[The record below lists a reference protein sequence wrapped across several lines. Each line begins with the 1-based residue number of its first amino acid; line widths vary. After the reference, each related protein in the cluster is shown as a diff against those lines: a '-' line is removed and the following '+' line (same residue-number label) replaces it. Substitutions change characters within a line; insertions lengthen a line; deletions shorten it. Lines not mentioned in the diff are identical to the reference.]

1 MPSLRRLLALVPLS
15 LLSAFAGDLPPVNFG
30 REVLPILSDKCFFCH
45 GPDEKKRKAG
55 RRLDTLEGATAEKD
69 GVIAVVPGKVDASEL
84 VARILSTDPEE
95 IMPPPKSNK
104 TLTQPQRETLK
115 RWVAEGAKWGKHWAF
130 EKPERP
136 AVPRIAECRMPI
148 ADWKNASDG
157 YGDWSA
163 NPIDGFI
170 LKKLAESALMPSR
183 EADAPTLCRRLYLD
197 LTGLPPTPEEVD
209 AFLAEAIA
217 NRQSAIAN
225 LADRLLASPHYGE
238 RMALPWLDA
247 ARYADSNGFQQDGDT
262 HQWIWRDWVVNALN
276 ANMPFDRFTIEQLAG
291 DLLPNATPEQKIASA
306 FNRNHMLN
314 GEGGAIPEEQRNV
327 ILFDRVDTTATNWL
341 GLTVACAQCHDHKF
355 DPIKQRDYYSLMAF
369 FNNVPESGTPSGS
382 GQYRIADPAIPA
394 GSPEQLAKLKT
405 LETDAAAVAAEETK
419 QAEAPEIATAFAAWE
434 KAMASDAA
442 VTWTALRPLTATAG
456 DGVTLTVQDDL
467 SIFATGPR
475 PDKTNYEITL
485 PAAVKGLTGFRIETI
500 PDDRLPSKGAGRS
513 DSGNAVLTRLRFSVD
528 GKKILFTAAS
538 ADYSQGGFSP
548 AGVIDED
555 PNTAWAF
562 YPDTAKPHFLVVQLP
577 EPLSVADGTPLTLR
591 FEFQSANAQHQLGR
605 FRISATASAQPVG
618 RQSFPGEIAAIL
630 KKDAATR
637 SADEAQKL
645 RAHFLTNSPP
655 PVLASARQKKQA
667 AEKAL
672 ADFKSTVPRVMVMS
686 DAQPR
691 QTTILDRGNY
701 LAPKDNVSS
710 ATPAFLPTPPA
721 DAPMNRLALARWLM
735 SAEQPLTARVL
746 VNRHWQTFFGLGL
759 VRTSEDFGM
768 QGEQPVQRELL
779 DWLAV
784 EFRESGWD
792 MKRLHRLIVTSATY
806 RQTSAVTP
814 QLRERD
820 PENRLYARASRFR
833 LPSLLIRDQALAASG
848 LLVRTLGGKPVYPYQ
863 PASIWDSLAIT
874 KERDFTYPQ
883 STGSDLYRRSLYT
896 FWRRTVAPSNIFDAS
911 VRNVCK
917 VRLGATNTPLHALT
931 TLNDPTYI
939 EAARVLAAHALHD
952 AGPEPEKRLAFAF
965 RRVLARWPDADET
978 KLLRASLDKQLAKFS
993 ADPKA
998 AEIFLKTGASPPN
1011 TTLAAPQHAA
1021 LTAVCLGILNLDE
1034 ALTKE

>member
-1 MPSLRRLLALVPLS
+1 MSSLRSLLALVPLS
-15 LLSAFAGDLPPVNFG
+15 LSAALAGDAPPVNFG

-69 GVIAVVPGKVDASEL
+69 GVVAVVPGKVDASEL
-84 VARILSTDPEE
+84 VTRIFSTDPEE

-104 TLTQPQRETLK
+104 TLTAPQRETLK

-136 AVPRIAECRMPI
+136 EVPKIAG
-148 ADWKNASDG
+148 A
-157 YGDWSA
+157 A
-163 NPIDGFI
+163 NPIDAFI
-170 LKKLAESALMPSR
+170 RARLEREGLKPSTEATR
-183 EADAPTLCRRLYLD
+183 ETLIRRASLD
-197 LTGLPPTPEEVD
+197 LTGLPPTAEETD
-209 AFLAEAIA
+209 AFLADQAPVAFE
-217 NRQSAIAN
+217 RVV
-225 LADRLLASPHYGE
+225 DRLLASPHYGE

-262 HQWIWRDWVVNALN
+262 HQWVWRDWVVRALN
-276 ANMPFDRFTIEQLAG
+276 ANMPFDQFTIEQLAG
-291 DLLPNATPEQKIASA
+291 DLIPNATLDQQIASA

-369 FNNVPESGTPSGS
+369 FNNVPESGTPSGG
-382 GQYRIADPAIPA
+382 GQYRIADPAVFA
-394 GSPEQLAKLKT
+394 GSAEQMAKLKT
-405 LETDAAAVAAEETK
+405 LEADAAATAAEEKK
-419 QAEAPEIATAFAAWE
+419 QADAPEIATAFAAWE
-434 KAMASDAA
+434 KAMAGDAA
-442 VTWTALRPLTATAG
+442 VEWIGLRPLTATAG
-456 DGVTLTVQDDL
+456 DGVVLTVQDDL

-485 PAAVKGLTGFRIETI
+485 PGSVRGLTGFRIETI

-548 AGVIDED
+548 GGAIDED

-577 EPLSVADGTPLTLR
+577 EPLTVADGTPLTLR
-591 FEFQSANAQHQLGR
+591 FEFQSTNAQHQLGR
-605 FRISATASAQPVG
+605 FRISATAAAQPVG
-618 RQSFPGEIAAIL
+618 RQTLPAEIAAIL
-630 KKDAATR
+630 KKESATR
-637 SADEAQKL
+637 SADETQKL

-655 PVLASARQKKQA
+655 PALLTARQKKQA
-667 AEKAL
+667 AEKEL
-672 ADFKSTVPRVMVMS
+672 TDFKNIVPRVMVMS
-686 DAQPR
+686 DAKPR
-691 QTTILDRGNY
+691 PTTILDRGNY
-701 LAPKDNVSS
+701 LAPKDAVPSG
-710 ATPAFLPTPPA
+710 TPAFLPAPPA
-721 DAPMNRLALARWLM
+721 DAPVNRLALARWLM
-735 SAEQPLTARVL
+735 SAEQPLTARVI

-759 VRTSEDFGM
+759 VRTAEDFGM

-792 MKRLHRLIVTSATY
+792 VKRLHRLIVTSATY

-911 VRNVCK
+911 ARNVCK

-939 EAARVLAAHALHD
+939 EAARTLAEHALREG
-952 AGPEPEKRLAFAF
+952 GPEPEKRVAFAF
-965 RRVLARWPDADET
+965 RRVLARWPDAAET
-978 KLLRASLDKQLAKFS
+978 QLLRASYDKQLAKFS

-998 AEIFLKTGASPPN
+998 AETFLTTGATPRDPA
-1011 TTLAAPQHAA
+1011 LDAPQYAA

-1034 ALTKE
+1034 TLTKE

>member
-1 MPSLRRLLALVPLS
+1 MPSLRSLLALVPLS
-15 LLSAFAGDLPPVNFG
+15 LAPAVAGAAPPVDFS
-30 REVLPILSDKCFFCH
+30 REVLPILSDNCFYCH
-45 GPDEKKRKAG
+45 GPDEKKREAG
-55 RRLDTLEGATAEKD
+55 RRLDTLEGATAQID
-69 GVIAVVPGKVDASEL
+69 GVTAVVPGKPEASDL
-84 VARILSTDPEE
+84 VARIRSTDRDEV
-95 IMPPPKSNK
+95 MPPPKANK
-104 TLTQPQRETLK
+104 KLTPAQTATLK

-136 AVPRIAECRMPI
+136 EVPRISDFRFAI
-148 ADWKNASDG
+148 ADWKNAGDG
-157 YGDWSA
+157 YGDWSV

-209 AFLAEAIA
+209 AFLGSAIA
-217 NRQSAIAN
+217 NRQSAIEN
-225 LADRLLASPHYGE
+225 LVDRLLASPHYGE
-238 RMALPWLDA
+238 RMVLPWLDA

-262 HQWIWRDWVVNALN
+262 HQWIWRDWVVRALN
-276 ANMPFDRFTIEQLAG
+276 ANMPFDQFTIEQLAG
-291 DLLPNATPEQKIASA
+291 DLLPDATLDQKIATA

-369 FNNVPESGTPSGS
+369 FNNVPESGTPSGG
-382 GQYRIADPAIPA
+382 GQYRIADPAISA
-394 GSPEQLAKLKT
+394 GSPEQMATLKT
-405 LETDAAAVAAEETK
+405 LEADAAVAAAEEKK
-419 QAEAPEIATAFAAWE
+419 QGDAPEIAAALAAWE
-434 KAMASDAA
+434 KAMATDDA
-442 VTWTALRPLTATAG
+442 VVWTPLRPLTATAG

-485 PAAVKGLTGFRIETI
+485 PAGVKGITGFRIDTI

-528 GKKILFTAAS
+528 GKKILFAAAS
-538 ADYSQGGFSP
+538 ADYSQDGFSP
-548 AGVIDED
+548 GGAIDED
-555 PNTAWAF
+555 PNTAWAI

-577 EPLSVADGTPLTLR
+577 EPLAVAEGTPLMLR
-591 FEFQSANAQHQLGR
+591 FEFQSANKQHQLGR
-605 FRISATASAQPVG
+605 FRISATAGAQPVT
-618 RQSFPGEIAAIL
+618 RQGMPAEIAAIL
-630 KKDAATR
+630 KKEAATR
-637 SADEAQKL
+637 SADDAKKL
-645 RAHFLTNSPP
+645 RVHFLTNSPP
-655 PVLASARQKKQA
+655 AALAAARQKKAA

-672 ADFKSTVPRVMVMS
+672 TDFKNVIPRVMIMS
-686 DAQPR
+686 DAKPR
-691 QTTILDRGNY
+691 ETRILDRGEY
-701 LAPKDNVSS
+701 LAPKDAVPSG
-710 ATPAFLPTPPA
+710 TPAFLPAPPA

-735 SAEQPLTARVL
+735 SAEQPLTARVI

-759 VRTSEDFGM
+759 VKTSEDFGV
-768 QGEQPVQRELL
+768 QSEQPVQRELL

-792 MKRLHRLIVTSATY
+792 VKRLHRLIVTSATY

-820 PENRLYARASRFR
+820 PENRLHARAPRMR
-833 LPSLLIRDQALAASG
+833 LPALLIRDQALAASG

-863 PASIWDSLAIT
+863 PATIWDSLAIT
-874 KERDFTYPQ
+874 KERDFTYPH
-883 STGSDLYRRSLYT
+883 SSGSDLYRRSLYT

-917 VRLGATNTPLHALT
+917 VRLGGTNTPLHALT

-939 EAARVLAAHALHD
+939 EAARVLAAHALRD
-952 AGPEPEKRLAFAF
+952 ASPDPEKRIAFAF
-965 RRVLARWPDADET
+965 RRVLARWPDAAET
-978 KLLRASLDKQLAKFS
+978 RLLRASFDKQLAKFS

-998 AEIFLKTGASPPN
+998 AELFLKTGASPPDPALDA
-1011 TTLAAPQHAA
+1011 TQHAA

>member
-1 MPSLRRLLALVPLS
+1 MPSRRRLLALVPLS
-15 LLSAFAGDLPPVNFG
+15 LSPAFAGDLPPVNFG

-55 RRLDTLEGATAEKD
+55 RRLDTLEGATAETD
-69 GVIAVVPGKVDASEL
+69 GVIAVVPGRVAESEL
-84 VARILSTDPEE
+84 VTRILSTDPEE
-95 IMPPPKSNK
+95 VMPPPKSNK
-104 TLTQPQRETLK
+104 TLTQMQRETLK

-136 AVPRIAECRMPI
+136 EVPKVE
-148 ADWKNASDG
+148 G
-157 YGDWSA
+157 VA
-163 NPIDGFI
+163 NPIDAFI
-170 LKKLAESALMPSR
+170 RARLEREGLKPSP
-183 EADAPTLCRRLYLD
+183 EATRATLIRRASLD
-197 LTGLPPTPEEVD
+197 LTGLPPTPEETD
-209 AFLAEAIA
+209 AFLADQAPAAFE
-217 NRQSAIAN
+217 RVV
-225 LADRLLASPHYGE
+225 DRLLASPHYGE

-262 HQWIWRDWVVNALN
+262 HQWVWRDWVVRALN
-276 ANMPFDRFTIEQLAG
+276 ANMPFDQFTIEQLAG
-291 DLLPNATPEQKIASA
+291 DLLPDATLDQQIASA

-369 FNNVPESGTPSGS
+369 FNNVPESGVPSGS
-382 GQYRIADPAIPA
+382 EQYRIADPAIFA
-394 GSPEQLAKLKT
+394 GNPDQMARLKT
-405 LETDAAAVAAEETK
+405 LEAGAAAAAAEEKK
-419 QAEAPEIATAFAAWE
+419 QTDTPETAAALAAWD
-434 KAMASDAA
+434 KAMAGDTA
-442 VTWTALRPLTATAG
+442 VNWTALRPLIATAG

-485 PAAVKGLTGFRIETI
+485 PADVKGLTGFRIETI

-528 GKKILFTAAS
+528 GKKILFAAAS
-538 ADYSQGGFSP
+538 ADYSQDGFSP
-548 AGVIDED
+548 AGAIDED
-555 PNTAWAF
+555 PATAWAF

-577 EPLSVADGTPLTLR
+577 EPLTVADGTPLALR

-618 RQSFPGEIAAIL
+618 RQSFPAEIAAIL
-630 KKDAATR
+630 QKESATR
-637 SADEAQKL
+637 SADETQKL

-655 PVLASARQKKQA
+655 AALLAARQKKQA
-667 AEKAL
+667 AEKEL
-672 ADFKSTVPRVMVMS
+672 TDFKATIPRVMVMS
-686 DAQPR
+686 DAKPR

-710 ATPAFLPTPPA
+710 ATPAFLPAPAA
-721 DAPMNRLALARWLM
+721 DAPMNRLALARLLM
-735 SAEQPLTARVL
+735 SAEQPLTARVI
-746 VNRHWQTFFGLGL
+746 VNRQWQTFFGLGL
-759 VRTSEDFGM
+759 VRTAEDFGM

-792 MKRLHRLIVTSATY
+792 VKRLHRLIVTSATY
-806 RQTSAVTP
+806 RQTSAFTP

-848 LLVRTLGGKPVYPYQ
+848 LLVHTLGGKPVYPYQ

-883 STGSDLYRRSLYT
+883 STGPDLYRRSLYT

-911 VRNVCK
+911 ARNVCK

-952 AGPEPEKRLAFAF
+952 AGIEPEKRLAFAF
-965 RRVLARWPDADET
+965 RRVLARWPDAAET
-978 KLLRASLDKQLAKFS
+978 QLLRASLDKQLAKFS

-998 AEIFLKTGASPPN
+998 AETFLTTGATPRDPALDA
-1011 TTLAAPQHAA
+1011 TQHAA

-1034 ALTKE
+1034 TLTKE